1 MIRAAFLHAGKLAQV
16 TLFDEQYAVVR
27 RPTAQGGPA
36 AVADRCPHRA
46 AALSQVTATVDQRKF
61 F

>member
-1 MIRAAFLHAGKLAQV
+1 MPPAGKMAQV

-27 RPTAQGGPA
+27 RPADQGGVA

-46 AALSQVTATVDQRKF
+46 AALSQASGCLLA
-61 F
+61 